1 MLMSVQGTRD
11 LGSKCAYFRKR
22 VLGLTQ
28 ADVARDLYVD
38 RSTVS
43 DFERGRNT
51 SYLILDWYLG
61 HGILLTF
68 SLTDLGL
75 GRTWEARTP

>member
-1 MLMSVQGTRD
+1 
-11 LGSKCAYFRKR
+11 
-22 VLGLTQ
+22 
-28 ADVARDLYVD
+28 VARDLYVD

-68 SLTDLGL
+68 SMADLGL